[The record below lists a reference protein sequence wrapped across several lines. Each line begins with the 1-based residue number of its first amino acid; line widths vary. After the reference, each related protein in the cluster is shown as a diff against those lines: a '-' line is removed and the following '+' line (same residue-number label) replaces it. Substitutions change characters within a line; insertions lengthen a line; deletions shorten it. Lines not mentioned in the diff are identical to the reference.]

1 MALYPEITSITKAEI
16 ALLPLQAYEGAIQC
30 ICSAAEAEQAAARL
44 LQQDILGFDTETRPS
59 FRKGEVYPP
68 ALLQLASEHEIVLFQ
83 IQQCG
88 LTPSLLKLL
97 SAPEIIKAGVA
108 VKRDIDELREMH
120 PFEPAGFI
128 DLADIAKSAQITTLG
143 LRSLCALLLGFRI
156 SKKEQV
162 SNWARKQLTDGQK
175 QYAATDA
182 WLGRKM
188 YLRFDEYNL
197 LPHSKQES

>member
-1 MALYPEITSITKAEI
+1 MALYPEIKSITKAEI

-128 DLADIAKSAQITTLG
+128 DLADVAKSAQITTLG
-143 LRSLCALLLGFRI
+143 LRSLCALLLLSLI
-156 SKKEQV
+156 
-162 SNWARKQLTDGQK
+162 
-175 QYAATDA
+175 
-182 WLGRKM
+182 
-188 YLRFDEYNL
+188 
-197 LPHSKQES
+197 HI